1 MVAVI
6 KTYKNKYRIC
16 EKNCRSGNFV
26 SKRKVFHYV
35 TDITK
40 IH

>member
-6 KTYKNKYRIC
+6 KTYKNNTAYVK
-16 EKNCRSGNFV
+16 KNCRSGNFV

-35 TDITK
+35 IDITK